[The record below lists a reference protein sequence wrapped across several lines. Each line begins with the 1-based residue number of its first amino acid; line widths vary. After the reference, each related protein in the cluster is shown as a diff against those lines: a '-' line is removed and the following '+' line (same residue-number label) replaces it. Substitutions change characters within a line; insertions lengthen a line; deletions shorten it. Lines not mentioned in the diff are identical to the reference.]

1 MIKRA
6 EEGKERSKWD
16 LYLTENEKLALVKLK
31 LILGELFHDT
41 SMEVI
46 LYGSKARG
54 DYDNDSDVD
63 MAVITGEIT
72 RSVKRSVM
80 EKIAEIETEYLTIIS
95 PLLLT
100 REQFED
106 LKKRERRIALDIERE
121 GLRI

>member
-80 EKIAEIETEYLTIIS
+80 EKIAEIEAEYLTIIS
-95 PLLLT
+95 PLILT

-106 LKKRERRIALDIERE
+106 FEKERAKDCVGYRER
-121 GLRI
+121 GS